1 MTQLDDATA
10 EVRITVEPGPRETID
25 EVVFGGEDPLGLLT
39 AEEFRVRAGHPLDRT
54 TVDLAA
60 RDVRDAY
67 VEAGYLHAS
76 ARGEYQHTDDDRW
89 IVTIELDPGRQRRL
103 REVRY
108 GGVKHTSKRILN
120 KGLEIREGEVL
131 TDAAVD
137 LSASQIAN
145 FSPVERVEVRTQE
158 VGSSEVDV
166 ELNVFEKPRWIAEA
180 GGGWST
186 EKGFAVNFGLR
197 DENLLGRGIG
207 LNLRGGWGSTERKI
221 FLIGSLPPVP
231 GGRVT
236 LISTLGYLEGDAPDE
251 PDLLDQEEKLLSL
264 EAQYRLTSRIQVG
277 VYYRFT
283 DTRTFEKD
291 PDPFFPLDVQV
302 RIGTVG
308 TRAVIDKF
316 DNLFDPRQGHS
327 LTTDLGWSTEA
338 LGSDLDYVSWLSGFS
353 LALTPFSGATWM
365 QTVRAG
371 VAEPLKG
378 QNLVRDARYFAGGQ
392 SSIRGFDL
400 NSVGPTTFGFEGD
413 LVPAGGGALF
423 ILNEE
428 LRIPIR
434 GPLRAAVFADIG
446 QVWESWREAEFDLS
460 IGVGIG
466 VRWST
471 PIGPLWADVAWPV
484 TNIGISSKK
493 AKFYLG
499 IGRPF

>member
-1 MTQLDDATA
+1 
-10 EVRITVEPGPRETID
+10 
-25 EVVFGGEDPLGLLT
+25 
-39 AEEFRVRAGHPLDRT
+39 
-54 TVDLAA
+54 
-60 RDVRDAY
+60 
-67 VEAGYLHAS
+67 
-76 ARGEYQHTDDDRW
+76 
-89 IVTIELDPGRQRRL
+89 
-103 REVRY
+103 
-108 GGVKHTSKRILN
+108 
-120 KGLEIREGEVL
+120 
-131 TDAAVD
+131 
-137 LSASQIAN
+137 
-145 FSPVERVEVRTQE
+145 
-158 VGSSEVDV
+158 
-166 ELNVFEKPRWIAEA
+166 
-180 GGGWST
+180 
-186 EKGFAVNFGLR
+186 
-197 DENLLGRGIG
+197 
-207 LNLRGGWGSTERKI
+207 
-221 FLIGSLPPVP
+221 LPPVP

-353 LALTPFSGATWM
+353 LALTPFSGATWL